1 MSADEGVASGPA
13 PDPGAAAPAPAPAP
27 SAAAPAPSARTAA
40 GRRTAV
46 GRLRPEHLCLAA
58 ILTLSGLLE
67 FVKLGQNGYANTFYS
82 AAVKSMLRSWHSFF
96 FVASDPNGFITVDKP
111 PLALWLQAL
120 SARVFGFAPLSLIVP
135 EGICALLA
143 VALLYRILTPRF
155 GAIAGLA
162 GAFALAVF
170 PSFVAVSRDNAVDP
184 LLILLMLG
192 SCGAALAAIDSGR
205 LRTLLWCGVLAG
217 LAFNTK
223 SLAALLCVPGIGL
236 GYLVCA
242 PGSWRR
248 RVGHLALAGAVFA
261 AVAVSWSLAVD
272 LTPASERPYVGG
284 STTNSEFQLEFG
296 YNGFGRVGGQQG
308 GPGSTVRP
316 LTAAQLVPLVRPG
329 VDVPPSAA
337 ERRYLATRRSRPP
350 APRAPAVSPATSG
363 RQRLAVA
370 PFGGTRSPVRI
381 FGAALGGQA
390 GWLVPLAL
398 IGMLALGLT
407 RSGRR
412 DRRAAALF
420 VLGGWFLV
428 ELAVLDFSAGI
439 VHPYYSSALGPGVAA
454 MVGAGAVAIGSLV
467 RSRDSARALR
477 GYVLAVAAV
486 AGTAAVELVLI
497 DREGDPL
504 WWRIPLVLL
513 CLGGLLAIPL
523 VRARAGS
530 ALALAVGAL
539 LVAPAVYCFS
549 VWLAP
554 VDGTF
559 PAAGPYSH
567 AGYGGLDVS
576 PADLE
581 ADRGLVHYIETNGAS
596 ARYPLLTQS
605 SDQAAPLILL
615 GLRASPEGGYGASD
629 PALSNAALASLV
641 ARRRARFFLISGDY
655 ADRGGNSG
663 ETAARLVCPEVPE
676 VIWAPPGSGDL
687 GGSFLVDCAGQAAKL
702 RHPYEAARAFLR
714 AHPRVHYEL

>member
-1 MSADEGVASGPA
+1 MSPDEGVASGPA
-13 PDPGAAAPAPAPAP
+13 PDPGAVSRPPAP
-27 SAAAPAPSARTAA
+27 TT
-40 GRRTAV
+40 RRAW
-46 GRLRPEHLCLAA
+46 GLLRPAHLCLAA
-58 ILTLSGLLE
+58 ILALSGLLE
-67 FVKLGQNGYANTFYS
+67 FVKLSQNGYANTFYS
-82 AAVKSMLRSWHSFF
+82 AAVASMVRSWHNFF

-135 EGICALLA
+135 EGICAVLA

-155 GAIAGLA
+155 GVIAGLL

-184 LLILLMLG
+184 LLILLMLA

-205 LRTLLWCGVLAG
+205 LRTLVWCGVLAG

-236 GYLVCA
+236 GYFVCA

-248 RVGHLALAGAVFA
+248 RAGQLALAGAVFV

-272 LTPASERPYVGG
+272 LVPASQRPYVGG

-296 YNGFGRVGGQQG
+296 YNGFGRVGGQPG
-308 GPGSTVRP
+308 GPGTTKAYLTV
-316 LTAAQLVPLVRPG
+316 AQLAPLVRPG
-329 VDVPPSAA
+329 VDVAESAA
-337 ERRYLATRRSRPP
+337 ERRYFATHKSKP
-350 APRAPAVSPATSG
+350 ASAPARTTSRAPVAPSG

-407 RSGRR
+407 LRGRR
-412 DRRAAALF
+412 DRRGAALF

-439 VHPYYSSALGPGVAA
+439 VHPYYSSALGPGVGA
-454 MVGAGAVAIGSLV
+454 MVGAGALAIGSLV

-477 GYVLAVAAV
+477 GYVLAVVAV

-513 CLGGLLAIPL
+513 CLAGLVAIPL
-523 VRARAGS
+523 IRARAGWG
-530 ALALAVGAL
+530 LALCVGAL
-539 LVAPAVYCFS
+539 LFAPAAYCFS

-581 ADRGLVHYIETNGAS
+581 ADRGLVHYVETNGAT

-629 PALSNAALASLV
+629 PALSNAQLASLV
-641 ARRRARFFLISGDY
+641 AHGGARFFLISGAY

-676 VIWAPPGSGDL
+676 AIWAPPGSGDL
-687 GGSFLVDCAGQAAKL
+687 ARSFLVDCAGQAARL

-714 AHPRVHYEL
+714 AHPDVHYKL